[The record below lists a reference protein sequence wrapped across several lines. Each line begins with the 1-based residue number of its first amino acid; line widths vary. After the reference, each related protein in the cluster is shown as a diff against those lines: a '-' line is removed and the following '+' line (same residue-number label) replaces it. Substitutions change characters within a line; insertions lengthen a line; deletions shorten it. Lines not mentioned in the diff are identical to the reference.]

1 MAMLPRLALLCD
13 HLTRGVTI
21 LLMGSMTVS
30 ILIGVFFRY
39 VLNAP
44 LAWPPE
50 AARFMMVAITLLA
63 SSLAVRRNNHLG
75 ITVVVSMLPRVA
87 QVIVFLIGNLL
98 ILLFL
103 CVLLVKGFELTVFEG
118 PNQIAPSLQVPMTVA
133 FVSLP
138 VGALLMI
145 VQLFVATARG
155 IEQYRLRQSPFEW
168 VEPMSRDES
177 GAG

>member
-1 MAMLPRLALLCD
+1 MATLSRLALRCD
-13 HLTRGVTI
+13 YLTRGLTI

-50 AARFMMVAITLLA
+50 AARFMLVAITLLA
-63 SSLAVRRNNHLG
+63 SSLAVRRNKHLG
-75 ITVVVSMLPRVA
+75 ITVVVSMLPRAA
-87 QVIVFLIGNLL
+87 QVTVFLAGNFL
-98 ILLFL
+98 IFLFL

-145 VQLFVATARG
+145 LQLFVATARG
-155 IEQYRLRQSPFEW
+155 VEQYRLRQSPFEW
-168 VEPMSRDES
+168 VEPMPGDSS
-177 GAG
+177 GDG